1 VHHPKI
7 CGVSLVHRFRPN
19 RRSLAGFNEVDGV
32 WSHQSFSHAQI
43 VGTVESAAFLF
54 DVPERR
60 DPAVELSR
68 KKWLAVVLEQV
79 GWLRLE

>member
-1 VHHPKI
+1 M
-7 CGVSLVHRFRPN
+7 
-19 RRSLAGFNEVDGV
+19 
-32 WSHQSFSHAQI
+32 WSHQSFPHAQI